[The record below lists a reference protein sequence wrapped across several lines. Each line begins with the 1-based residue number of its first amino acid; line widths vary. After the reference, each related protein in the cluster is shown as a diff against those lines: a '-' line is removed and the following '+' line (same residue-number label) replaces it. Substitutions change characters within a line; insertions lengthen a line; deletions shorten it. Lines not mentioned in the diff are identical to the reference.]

1 MMIRRKL
8 SEQFFLKFLFTELE
22 KKSVVN
28 VEEEILKAT
37 LESLFS
43 QRRIIFKS
51 LILEYLIILGSA
63 LYLILQ

>member
-1 MMIRRKL
+1 MIRRKL